1 MLERVPQYGSRV
13 LDLPDSETVG
23 TMLRMTASK
32 SAAAAQ
38 AYYTQGL
45 TRQDYYSEG
54 QDITGQWHGRAAAML
69 GLSGDVDEHA
79 FAALT
84 ENRHPLTEK
93 TLTARQKDGRRVGYD
108 FTFNAPKGV
117 SLLYGLTGDERI
129 KDTFQSAVQA
139 TMQDME
145 SAMETRV
152 RKNGAFEDRTT
163 GRAVWASFTPALAK
177 ITFTSVRS

>member
-1 MLERVPQYGSRV
+1 MK
-13 LDLPDSETVG
+13 
-23 TMLRMTASK
+23 TAIRS
-32 SAAAAQ
+32 
-38 AYYTQGL
+38 
-45 TRQDYYSEG
+45 
-54 QDITGQWHGRAAAML
+54 
-69 GLSGDVDEHA
+69 
-79 FAALT
+79 
-84 ENRHPLTEK
+84 PEK

-129 KDTFQSAVQA
+129 KDAFESAVQA

-163 GRAVWASFTPALAK
+163 GRAVWASFTHYLARPVDGEPDPHLHSHNFVFNATWDPVEQQWK
-177 ITFTSVRS
+177 AGEFHGLHLDRPYYEAAFHARLAAGMRGAWV